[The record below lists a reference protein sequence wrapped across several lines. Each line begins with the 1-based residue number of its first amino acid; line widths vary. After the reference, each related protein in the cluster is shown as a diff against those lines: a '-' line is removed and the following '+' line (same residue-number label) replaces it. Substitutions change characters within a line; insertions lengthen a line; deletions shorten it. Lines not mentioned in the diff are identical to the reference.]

1 MGMLN
6 IASLPKHIEEI
17 RVILAEKCLDILALN
32 ETRLNNNIT
41 NQDMFIHNYDL
52 IRADR
57 SRTGG
62 GVCLYIRNA
71 INYFERKDLNRDN
84 LEAVCIEVN
93 KPSSASFIVGTIYR
107 PPGASVDSF
116 ANIEQLIKLIDD
128 ENKEFYMLGDL
139 NANMFDVSNNATKNL
154 NSIIELLDVC
164 LTPTPDKLV
173 LSKVV
178 QIAISDHYMILVVR
192 KINIRPKQNNRH
204 KKVEIRSFKYF
215 NAENFLMDL
224 SNQEWELLDNNFCV
238 DRMWETWKIT
248 FLSVLDKHAPIREK
262 RVKNIPNIPWLT
274 NAIKKQMRERDRL
287 KFLTVIY
294 NSENYW
300 TAYKTSRNH
309 ITSTLR
315 EAKTAYYKAQ
325 FESVKHDPKKA

>member
-6 IASLPKHIEEI
+6 IASLPKHREEI

-32 ETRLNNNIT
+32 ETRLDNNIT
-41 NQDMFIHNYDL
+41 NQDMFIQNYDL
-52 IRADR
+52 IGADR

-62 GVCLYIRNA
+62 GVCLYIRNS
-71 INYFERKDLNRDN
+71 INYFERIDLTRDN

-93 KPSSASFIVGTIYR
+93 EPSSASFIVGTIYR

-139 NANMFDVSNNATKNL
+139 NANMLDVSNNATKKL
-154 NSIIELLDVC
+154 NSVIELYQLTQTISLPTRVTMTSSTLLDVC

-173 LSKVV
+173 SSKVV

-192 KINIRPKQNNRH
+192 KINIRPKQNNRY
-204 KKVEIRSFKYF
+204 KKVEIRNFKYF
-215 NAENFLMDL
+215 NAANFLMDL

-238 DRMWETWKIT
+238 DRMWEI
-248 FLSVLDKHAPIREK
+248 L
-262 RVKNIPNIPWLT
+262 
-274 NAIKKQMRERDRL
+274 
-287 KFLTVIY
+287 
-294 NSENYW
+294 ENYFLVS
-300 TAYKTSRNH
+300 SRQACTN
-309 ITSTLR
+309 
-315 EAKTAYYKAQ
+315 
-325 FESVKHDPKKA
+325 

>member
-62 GVCLYIRNA
+62 GVCLYIRNT

-154 NSIIELLDVC
+154 NSIIELYQLTQTISSPTRVTMTTSTLLDVC

-238 DRMWETWKIT
+238 DRMWETWKII
-248 FLSVLDKHAPIREK
+248 FLSVLDKHAC
-262 RVKNIPNIPWLT
+262 T
-274 NAIKKQMRERDRL
+274 N
-287 KFLTVIY
+287 
-294 NSENYW
+294 
-300 TAYKTSRNH
+300 
-309 ITSTLR
+309 
-315 EAKTAYYKAQ
+315 
-325 FESVKHDPKKA
+325 

>member
-17 RVILAEKCLDILALN
+17 GLILAEKCLDILALN
-32 ETRLNNNIT
+32 ETRLDNNIT
-41 NQDMFIHNYDL
+41 NQDMFIQNYDL

-62 GVCLYIRNA
+62 GVCLYIRNS
-71 INYFERKDLNRDN
+71 INYFERIALTRDN

-128 ENKEFYMLGDL
+128 KNKEFYMLGDL
-139 NANMFDVSNNATKNL
+139 NANMLDISNNATKNL
-154 NSIIELLDVC
+154 NSIIELLYQLTQTISSPTRVTMTSSTLLDVC

-178 QIAISDHYMILVVR
+178 QIAIAVFLDLQKAFDTINHNIL
-192 KINIRPKQNNRH
+192 
-204 KKVEIRSFKYF
+204 
-215 NAENFLMDL
+215 
-224 SNQEWELLDNNFCV
+224 
-238 DRMWETWKIT
+238 
-248 FLSVLDKHAPIREK
+248 
-262 RVKNIPNIPWLT
+262 
-274 NAIKKQMRERDRL
+274 IKKLDLYGLQKPALNLLGSYLENRFQMCTVNGVGSIL
-287 KFLTVIY
+287 GPLLFLIY
-294 NSENYW
+294 INDLPSSLEH
-300 TAYKTSRNH
+300 S
-309 ITSTLR
+309 S
-315 EAKTAYYKAQ
+315 
-325 FESVKHDPKKA
+325 S